1 MNTLKTI
8 LVVVD
13 FSPSS
18 RSALEQGIRLARLN
32 SASLHVLHVVDS
44 ADIDM
49 IAVSHKVTREQLAA
63 IEAEGLRQAKQ
74 SLSFLVAQAGASA
87 ECRSTLVEGVPLH
100 EILEQVKLLE
110 PDLVVAGIAGSDEST
125 PGAGSLAHR
134 LARKVPAKV
143 LLVRADSLQKF
154 RKIVACIDFSE
165 FSREVSEQARRIAVQ
180 DGATVEFLHVWH
192 EPWLSMPYAF
202 RPADEAKFAEERQQ
216 VLCATLKQFVSETA
230 PDIKSSVVL
239 TNAPNYGNGITAYVL
254 KAKADLIVVGNK
266 GRTNLRYV
274 LLGST
279 AERLLTRL
287 PCSLLVVKPTLES
300 PNACNI

>member
-1 MNTLKTI
+1 MNTLRTI

-87 ECRSTLVEGVPLH
+87 ECRSTLVEGIPLH
-100 EILEQVKLLE
+100 EILEHVKTLK
-110 PDLVVAGIAGSDEST
+110 PDLVVAGITGLDEST

-143 LLVRADSLQKF
+143 LLIGADHPQKF

-165 FSREVSEQARRIAVQ
+165 TSREVSEQARRVAVQ
-180 DGATVEFLHVWH
+180 EGASVDFLHVWH

-202 RPADEAKFAEERQQ
+202 RPAHEAEFAEERQQ
-216 VLCATLKQFVSETA
+216 ALRATLKQFVSETA
-230 PDIKSSVVL
+230 PDIESSEVL
-239 TNAPNYGNGITAYVL
+239 MNAPNYGNGITAYAL
-254 KAKADLIVVGNK
+254 EAKADLIVVGNK

-287 PCSLLVVKPTLES
+287 PCSLLVVKPTLEAPS
-300 PNACNI
+300 A